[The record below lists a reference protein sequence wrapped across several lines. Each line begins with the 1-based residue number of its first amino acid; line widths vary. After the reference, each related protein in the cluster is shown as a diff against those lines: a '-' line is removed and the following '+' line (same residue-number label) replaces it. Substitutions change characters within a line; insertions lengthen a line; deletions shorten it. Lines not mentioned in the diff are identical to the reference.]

1 MNNYETIFIARQDLT
16 NAQVETMANT
26 FTQVIKAHKGEVSKT
41 EFCGLRNLAYKIKKN
56 KKGHYVLMNISSPAA
71 GITEMERQM
80 KLSEDILRHLTV
92 RVETLDPN
100 PSKLMQRAYNDDR
113 YRGLDDDQDDILGD
127 DRSLIN
133 ERHVTDRP
141 SRPRFQ
147 VDQTADDEGEIV

>member
-1 MNNYETIFIARQDLT
+1 MNCYETVFIARQDLT
-16 NAQVETMANT
+16 NAQVEMMANT
-26 FTQVIKAHKGEVSKT
+26 FTQTIKNYKGEVSKT

-56 KKGHYVLMNISSPAA
+56 KKGHYVLMNISSTPA
-71 GITEMERQM
+71 GIAEMERQM

-113 YRGLDDDQDDILGD
+113 YRGFDDDQDDISGQAEG
-127 DRSLIN
+127 RQYS
-133 ERHVTDRP
+133 DRP

-147 VDQTADDEGEIV
+147 AEQTDDEGEIV

>member
-56 KKGHYVLMNISSPAA
+56 KKGHYVLMNISSPPA

-127 DRSLIN
+127 DRSLSDGPQ
-133 ERHVTDRP
+133 VMDRP

-147 VDQTADDEGEIV
+147 VDQTDDEGEVA

>member
-1 MNNYETIFIARQDLT
+1 MNNYETVFIARQDLT

-26 FTQVIKAHKGEVSKT
+26 FTQIIKDHKGEVSKT

-56 KKGHYVLMNISSPAA
+56 KKGHYVLMNISSLPA

-80 KLSEDILRHLTV
+80 KLSEDLLRHLTV

-100 PSKLMQRAYNDDR
+100 PSKLMQRAYGDDR
-113 YRGLDDDQDDILGD
+113 YRGFDDDQDDVLGG
-127 DRSLIN
+127 DRPMRD
-133 ERHVTDRP
+133 ERQVTDRP

-147 VDQTADDEGEIV
+147 AEQTNDEGGIA

>member
-1 MNNYETIFIARQDLT
+1 MNCYETVFIARQDLT
-16 NAQVETMANT
+16 NAQVEAMANT
-26 FTQVIKAHKGEVSKT
+26 FTQVIKTHNGEVSKT

-56 KKGHYVLMNISSPAA
+56 RKGHYVLMNISSTPA

-80 KLSEDILRHLTV
+80 KLSEDILRHLTI

-113 YRGLDDDQDDILGD
+113 YRGFDEDQDDISDG
-127 DRSLIN
+127 RQAQ
-133 ERHVTDRP
+133 ERQYADKP

-147 VDQTADDEGEIV
+147 AEQSEDEGESL